1 MNMQDSLYFSATCTQ
16 VTGPFSWVRA
26 LLPDGYGSYDM
37 SVFQVGS

>member
-1 MNMQDSLYFSATCTQ
+1 MLQAACTQ

-37 SVFQVGS
+37 SVFQVGY